1 MKKIIAMI
9 LALTALLAGCGGK
22 EPVSTAQAPTQP
34 ALTAAPTEEP
44 TTAPTTEP
52 TTVPTTE
59 PEPQFRHPLTG
70 RELDGPMTDRV
81 FGFSIGNTKESLPHY
96 GVSKADLVFEAFANG
111 LTTRRFAMFTD
122 IGNIE
127 SVGGSRSMRVQFSDL
142 ALGYDAIALYA
153 GGSPYVLGDLKK
165 SGVDGIVSEQWG
177 ADFYYRDKD
186 RMNNGYNYEHCLFV
200 RGADLLNYAQSEGFR
215 VTQDADKDYGLHFTE
230 NAMPADG
237 EDAGIVNITFK
248 LSNRSKPTIMTYH
261 PEHGAYTM
269 NQYDVDMVDGYYDNA
284 PELYKN
290 VFALTCTYHTEERI
304 YHVPET
310 VGEGEGYF
318 ACDGKIIPIQW
329 HRADN
334 NSPFTFTHMDGTP
347 LEQGIGSSYIALI
360 PTGSTVE
367 WEAGDPAAVMAET
380 EVQARAAEKVD
391 AGAEAAAEADTA
403 QQADSPEA
411 TIMEAEMADDTLLSE
426 DAGG

>member
-9 LALTALLAGCGGK
+9 LALTALLAGCGAK
-22 EPVSTAQAPTQP
+22 EPAPTAQTQP
-34 ALTAAPTEEP
+34 MLTEATETSVPEP
-44 TTAPTTEP
+44 ATEA

-70 RELDGPMTDRV
+70 REMDGPMTDRV

-127 SVGGSRSMRVQFSDL
+127 AVGGSRSMRVQFSDL
-142 ALGYDAIALYA
+142 SLGYDAIALYA
-153 GGSPYVLGDLKK
+153 GGSAYVLGDLKK

-186 RMNNGYNYEHCLFV
+186 RMKNGYNYEHCLFV

-215 VTQDADKDYGLHFTE
+215 VTQDADKDYGLRFTD
-230 NAMPADG
+230 NAAPADG
-237 EDAGIVNITFK
+237 EDAGLVNITFQ

-261 PEHGAYTM
+261 PGYGAYTM
-269 NQYDVDMVDGYYDNA
+269 TQYDVDMVDGYYDNA

-290 VFALTCTYHTEERI
+290 VFALTCTYHTEEGI

-318 ACDGKIIPIQW
+318 ACDGKIIPIKW
-329 HRADN
+329 HREDN
-334 NSPFTFTHMDGTP
+334 HAPFTFTHLDGTP

-360 PTGSTVE
+360 PTGSTVT
-367 WEAGDPAAVMAET
+367 WEAGDPAAVMAEMDGQAPDASESAAQT
-380 EVQARAAEKVD
+380 EEKAASFEEMTVV
-391 AGAEAAAEADTA
+391 
-403 QQADSPEA
+403 
-411 TIMEAEMADDTLLSE
+411 EAEMKDETLLSE